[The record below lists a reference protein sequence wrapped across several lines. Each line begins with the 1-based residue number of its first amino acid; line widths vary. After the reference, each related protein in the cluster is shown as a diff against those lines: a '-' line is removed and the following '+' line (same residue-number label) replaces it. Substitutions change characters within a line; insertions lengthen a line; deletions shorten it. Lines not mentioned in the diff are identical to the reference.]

1 MELILSSLSMLA
13 QWDVLAAL
21 VIGSIGGVIIGAIP
35 GVGAAVAIAILL
47 PATFSFEP
55 IVGLTLLLGVY
66 GSSMY
71 GGAIPAVLINT
82 PGTAVNALTTYDGYP
97 MTKKGQGHRALSLAY
112 SASFFGGMFSILCL
126 IVLSPVLAMIAPH
139 FGSREIFL
147 AALMGIILVVV
158 AHRGQVFAAGM
169 LACFGIFLSTIGLEP
184 AKYTKRFTFDQS
196 WLTSGVDLIVVV
208 LGLFAIS
215 QALLLLVDKEHQ
227 PGSAKVE
234 GNLFAGLKELFAFKR
249 VATVSS
255 GFGVLMGMIPGVG
268 EFTAQFL
275 SYTYAQKS
283 SKDPDLFGK
292 GSPEGLI
299 ASEAANNAVPGAA
312 MIPLLALG
320 IPGEALTAMMLSVF
334 YVHNVIPGPQLF
346 QGQLDFVVALYLAL
360 ILLNIIVLIFLLSS
374 TGLLLKIIQIPT
386 RFLGV
391 MIMTLSFVG
400 VFSLRNSVTDCA
412 IAAGFGVFGLV
423 LKRLNL
429 PIVPII
435 LGMVLGG
442 IMEVKLRSAM
452 ARVNSPLDF
461 IDRPI
466 AAIPLHSDHSHSRPA
481 RTYGHSRAKGATGSR
496 RGHFR
501 NLNTAR
507 VGTKM
512 LDQAAIDV
520 LRNQPVAEQGHF
532 VNGAFAASREGA
544 TLEVLSPID
553 GKPLT
558 RIASGTAADV
568 GGAVEGARKA
578 FEDGRWSKT
587 APAHR
592 KKVLLKLA
600 DLIETKALEL
610 AVLGVR
616 DNGTEINMAFK
627 AEALSAAGTFRY
639 YAEALDKIYGE
650 IAPTAD
656 NVLGLVHRA
665 PVGCRGGHRSLELPA
680 DDRRLEDCT
689 RARHGELHR
698 AETGG
703 NSLAQPA
710 QDCRTGVGG
719 RSSGR
724 CLQRR
729 DRPRRRCRRSP
740 GPIHGCRHPGLHRF
754 RCDRAAAS

>member
-215 QALLLLVDKEHQ
+215 QALLLLVDREHH

-466 AAIPLHSDHSHSRPA
+466 AAILFTAIILILVLHV
-481 RTYGHSRAKGATGSR
+481 RTVIR
-496 RGHFR
+496 
-501 NLNTAR
+501 
-507 VGTKM
+507 
-512 LDQAAIDV
+512 
-520 LRNQPVAEQGHF
+520 EQ
-532 VNGAFAASREGA
+532 
-544 TLEVLSPID
+544 
-553 GKPLT
+553 
-558 RIASGTAADV
+558 
-568 GGAVEGARKA
+568 KA
-578 FEDGRWSKT
+578 
-587 APAHR
+587 
-592 KKVLLKLA
+592 
-600 DLIETKALEL
+600 
-610 AVLGVR
+610 
-616 DNGTEINMAFK
+616 
-627 AEALSAAGTFRY
+627 
-639 YAEALDKIYGE
+639 
-650 IAPTAD
+650 
-656 NVLGLVHRA
+656 
-665 PVGCRGGHRSLELPA
+665 
-680 DDRRLEDCT
+680 
-689 RARHGELHR
+689 
-698 AETGG
+698 
-703 NSLAQPA
+703 
-710 QDCRTGVGG
+710 
-719 RSSGR
+719 
-724 CLQRR
+724 RR
-729 DRPRRRCRRSP
+729 DREEDTSETSTQQ
-740 GPIHGCRHPGLHRF
+740 G
-754 RCDRAAAS
+754 